1 MSTPHEMTRTRTLER
16 GVEEWSCTQCSRRL
30 RLRRP
35 PAFEKSVLDPGD
47 EWAAH
52 VGGAGGLEARI
63 VAESPAGLEARIVA
77 ESPAGPGD
85 LPAPERRWL
94 AEHGIEWRPDDTP

>member
-1 MSTPHEMTRTRTLER
+1 MLER

-35 PAFEKSVLDPGD
+35 PAFEKTVLDPGD

-52 VGGAGGLEARI
+52 VGGAGGLEVRA
-63 VAESPAGLEARIVA
+63 AAASPG
-77 ESPAGPGD
+77 G
-85 LPAPERRWL
+85 LPAAERRWL
-94 AEHGIEWRPDDTP
+94 AGHGIAWKPDETP